1 MNKPES
7 KAPFKPSRNFA
18 PTSGV
23 VYIGNLPYELT
34 TKDLENLFFK
44 FGRVRKVDLI
54 TNPGTT
60 ESKGIAFVTM
70 LKKRDAERAV
80 KTLDKR
86 VIKGRTV
93 KCSMAL
99 DRVEEKP
106 RRTVKKS
113 KTPKSDIALIKKSR
127 RKSSLDRMFDNISK

>member
-1 MNKPES
+1 MKHLSNISELLTLDGAYNK
-7 KAPFKPSRNFA
+7 
-18 PTSGV
+18 
-23 VYIGNLPYELT
+23 
-34 TKDLENLFFK
+34 D
-44 FGRVRKVDLI
+44 GR
-54 TNPGTT
+54 
-60 ESKGIAFVTM
+60 TM

-80 KTLDKR
+80 KALDKR

-99 DRVEEKP
+99 DRAEDKP
-106 RRTVKKS
+106 KRTIKKS